1 MTIPST
7 YVYICE
13 QQYVHKRSQ
22 RRLHLNLA
30 TVDIF
35 RIFTVSGQISTV
47 INKGYMSNLLE
58 LTAKHETL
66 RTIVFDMLDSTVITP
81 ETADDLLNAIS
92 NSPSKNVY

>member
-1 MTIPST
+1 MAKPST

-13 QQYVHKRSQ
+13 QQCVHKRLQ
-22 RRLHLNLA
+22 RRMRLNLA
-30 TVDIF
+30 TRDIF
-35 RIFTVSGQISTV
+35 RIFTVLEQISTV

-92 NSPSKNVY
+92 NSPSKNIY

>member
-1 MTIPST
+1 MAKPST

-13 QQYVHKRSQ
+13 QQCVHKRSQ
-22 RRLHLNLA
+22 RRMRLNLA

-35 RIFTVSGQISTV
+35 RIFTVLEQLSAT

>member
-1 MTIPST
+1 M
-7 YVYICE
+7 
-13 QQYVHKRSQ
+13 R
-22 RRLHLNLA
+22 LNLD

-47 INKGYMSNLLE
+47 INKGYMWKSNLLE
-58 LTAKHETL
+58 LNAKHETL

-92 NSPSKNVY
+92 NSPSKNIY

>member
-1 MTIPST
+1 MTMPNICI
-7 YVYICE
+7 YICE
-13 QQYVHKRSQ
+13 QQCVHKRSQ
-22 RRLHLNLA
+22 RRMRLNLA

-81 ETADDLLNAIS
+81 ETCDDLLNAIS
-92 NSPSKNVY
+92 NSPSKDIY

>member
-1 MTIPST
+1 MLK
-7 YVYICE
+7 
-13 QQYVHKRSQ
+13 H
-22 RRLHLNLA
+22 LA
-30 TVDIF
+30 TVGIF
-35 RIFTVSGQISTV
+35 RIFTVLEQLSAT

-81 ETADDLLNAIS
+81 ETCDDLLNAIS

>member
-1 MTIPST
+1 MTKPST

-13 QQYVHKRSQ
+13 QQRVHKRSQ
-22 RRLHLNLA
+22 RRMRLNLV
-30 TVDIF
+30 TVSIF
-35 RIFTVSGQISTV
+35 RIFTVLEHLSATV
-47 INKGYMSNLLE
+47 NKGYMSNLLE

-92 NSPSKNVY
+92 NSPSKNIY

>member
-1 MTIPST
+1 MTKPST

-13 QQYVHKRSQ
+13 QQCVHKRLQ
-22 RRLHLNLA
+22 RNMRLNLD
-30 TVDIF
+30 TRGIF

-92 NSPSKNVY
+92 NSPSKNIY

>member
-1 MTIPST
+1 MTKPST

-13 QQYVHKRSQ
+13 QKCVHKRSQ
-22 RRLHLNLA
+22 RRLRLNLV

-92 NSPSKNVY
+92 NSPSKNIY

>member
-1 MTIPST
+1 MAKPST

-13 QQYVHKRSQ
+13 QQCVHKRSQ
-22 RRLHLNLA
+22 RRMRLNLA

-35 RIFTVSGQISTV
+35 RIFTVLEQLSAT

-92 NSPSKNVY
+92 NSPSKNIY

>member
-1 MTIPST
+1 MTMPNICI
-7 YVYICE
+7 YICE
-13 QQYVHKRSQ
+13 QQRVHKRSQ
-22 RRLHLNLA
+22 RNMRLNLA

-58 LTAKHETL
+58 LTAKHKTL

-92 NSPSKNVY
+92 NSPSKNIY